1 MDWQKFERIQN
12 LFFEYGIKPIIA
24 VIPDN
29 QDEKIKINPPDSA
42 FWQKIK
48 ELGNRGWIIAM
59 HGYQHKYAQEN
70 GGILKIHAKSEF
82 AGLPHQEQYDKIK
95 KGKEILE
102 NHGIK
107 TDIFIAPGHS
117 FDKNTL
123 KALKENGFNAISDG
137 IALYPFK
144 KYDIIWVPQIAWLP
158 PAQNFANTSRK
169 TADIMQKIAEI
180 TRNSAKYLRNSA
192 KFREISA
199 FFRVSPIITFCLHPN
214 TMQEND
220 FKNLENFVKNNAI
233 AITDFIYAINYSN
246 NHSFLKKIYVF
257 VVNFLFKKIWYLR
270 FHIKI

>member
-48 ELGNRGWIIAM
+48 GLENHGWIIAM
-59 HGYQHKYAQEN
+59 HGYQHKYTQEN
-70 GGILKIHAKSEF
+70 GGILKIHTKSEF
-82 AGLPHQEQYDKIK
+82 AGLPYKEQYDKIK
-95 KGKEILE
+95 KGKEVLE

-123 KALKENGFNAISDG
+123 KVLKENSFNAISDG

-144 KYDIIWVPQIAWLP
+144 KYDILWIPQIAWQP
-158 PAQNFANTSRK
+158 RK
-169 TADIMQKIAEI
+169 FKCG
-180 TRNSAKYLRNSA
+180 
-192 KFREISA
+192 
-199 FFRVSPIITFCLHPN
+199 IITFCLHPN

-220 FKNLENFVKNNAI
+220 FKNLENFVKNNTI

-246 NHSFLKKIYVF
+246 NHSFFKKIYVF